1 MFKAFKIG
9 PMSIYRGG
17 LSNQFVKSFWNGAY
31 PYWKDVFVKKVRKI
45 YEAIDE
51 ATMESNYEFLTD
63 ADMEELGW
71 SETPGSIHVSVIF
84 PSK

>member
-1 MFKAFKIG
+1 M
-9 PMSIYRGG
+9 R
-17 LSNQFVKSFWNGAY
+17 
-31 PYWKDVFVKKVRKI
+31 KVRKI

-71 SETPGSIHVSVIF
+71 SELLGYYSYYTRE
-84 PSK
+84 